1 MLHRSR
7 QRLLTS
13 LGAGAE
19 ERCGGGSELA
29 ETEREMEL
37 TAGPESVRVSVPELP
52 YLLVP
57 ELDRVSCLNLGSG
70 TSVRLRQLWPLTQLP
85 RPGPGIIIISGN
97 EQMGAR
103 IYSTRREI
111 CKTKD
116 AIKISPDGGL
126 T

>member
-70 TSVRLRQLWPLTQLP
+70 TSIRLRQLSLSLATHSVAS
-85 RPGPGIIIISGN
+85 PGSRHHHYLR
-97 EQMGAR
+97 Q
-103 IYSTRREI
+103 
-111 CKTKD
+111 
-116 AIKISPDGGL
+116 
-126 T
+126 